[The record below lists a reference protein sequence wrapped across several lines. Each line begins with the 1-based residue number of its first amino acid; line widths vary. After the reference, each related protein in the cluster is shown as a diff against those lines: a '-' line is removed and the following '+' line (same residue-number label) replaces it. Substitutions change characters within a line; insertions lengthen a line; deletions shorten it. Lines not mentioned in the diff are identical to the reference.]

1 MIIYLVTRNPGK
13 LLAAKSI
20 FDKYNIKIQTV
31 EKNYPEI
38 QADTS
43 LEIARHTAMQAAKEL
58 NNPAI
63 REDHSLFIEALGIPG
78 PYTNYIEKKIPA
90 EKLAFLIKQLNNN
103 RGYFEVATVLAYPN
117 GKTFEHTFQIPM
129 TFGKK
134 PKGKNPKGWD
144 GLIRLYDE
152 TRAITEY
159 PEKERLNIWNQG
171 YKAIAE
177 YLTNSKPF

>member
-1 MIIYLVTRNPGK
+1 
-13 LLAAKSI
+13 
-20 FDKYNIKIQTV
+20 
-31 EKNYPEI
+31 
-38 QADTS
+38 
-43 LEIARHTAMQAAKEL
+43 
-58 NNPAI
+58 
-63 REDHSLFIEALGIPG
+63 
-78 PYTNYIEKKIPA
+78 
-90 EKLAFLIKQLNNN
+90 
-103 RGYFEVATVLAYPN
+103 
-117 GKTFEHTFQIPM
+117 M

>member
-58 NNPAI
+58 SNPAI

-78 PYTNYIEKKIPA
+78 PYTNYIEKRIPA

-117 GKTFEHTFQIPM
+117 GKTFEHAQIPI
-129 TFGKK
+129 TLQKSLK
-134 PKGKNPKGWD
+134 ENSKGWD

-152 TRAITEY
+152 TEQS
-159 PEKERLNIWNQG
+159 PNILKRTAQYMESG
-171 YKAIAE
+171 
-177 YLTNSKPF
+177 L